1 MRCMSL
7 IKNNSHRKAH
17 GFTLVEVVV
26 IAPIL
31 ILVLGGFVVA
41 LVTMVGDTLASRD
54 ANALVFSTQSS
65 LDRIEQDVRLATGFQ
80 SSSGIQQL
88 PQGQDANY
96 TGTASFTATATNH
109 LIMAVPATTVN
120 PLDSSRQIVYYA
132 NQPNPCGGNQSYNTP
147 LTATVIYFVYNN
159 ALYRR
164 VIMPNYTLTAGQP
177 NTVCA
182 APWQQNSCS
191 PGYTNARCQTQDS
204 KLLDNVSSLDLA
216 YYSNPMSTSDLGAS
230 NAASAVTLGVTINT
244 SRNSSGQ
251 TLTHSANLRATRIN
265 STVAATSVPLAF
277 TTQPVDTY
285 AAVAD
290 TNITFT
296 AVAPNNPTYTWERST
311 NNGSSWSVIT
321 GATSST
327 LTIPSV
333 DMTWNGNK
341 FRAVAIDEFGRVIT
355 SNTATLTVGLWGSF
369 AYENNWRDYAA
380 TTYPG
385 GQYTKTSAGLVVL
398 RGLVAGGTESWN
410 NTIATLPPEYR
421 PANRMMFYVGSYT
434 TDTSVRNSSYG
445 RVDILPTGEVKFMTG
460 SNTWVA
466 LDQIRFMANGAPCSI
481 STDITP
487 LLSGWVNYASGYDNL
502 SVCRNS
508 SGIIVTKGLVRSGT
522 STSGTQIGAMPA
534 GYQSLEHRI
543 LPAAD
548 GQSSVH
554 TSRINNSIGIYS
566 YSTGFVARGKLINYL
581 SANNIYAAN
590 NGAVTWQ
597 TPSPVNGG
605 WVTYSSSFATLQ
617 YGKTSDNIVMLKGLV
632 KDGATAPD
640 TVIFRLPSGFRP
652 SKRVLSSGVVYS
664 PDAAKSYMEHARI
677 DVDIDGD
684 VILHSGA
691 NSSWTSFDAINF
703 YADGN

>member
-1 MRCMSL
+1 MRCMSR
-7 IKNNSHRKAH
+7 IKQHSHRNAR

-54 ANALVFSTQSS
+54 ANALVFSTQSA

-88 PQGQDANY
+88 PQGQDSNY
-96 TGTASFTATATNH
+96 TGTASFTASATNH

-120 PLDSSRQIVYYA
+120 PLDSARQIVYYA
-132 NQPNPCGGNQSYNTP
+132 NQPNPCGSDQSYNTP
-147 LTATVIYFVYNN
+147 LTTTVIYFVYNN
-159 ALYRR
+159 SLYRR
-164 VIMPNYTLTAGQP
+164 AIVPTYTLTAGQP

-182 APWQQNSCS
+182 APWQQNTCS

-204 KLLDNVSSLDLA
+204 KLLDNVSSLGLA
-216 YYSNPMSTSDLGAS
+216 YYSNPTSTSDLGAS
-230 NAASAVTLGVTINT
+230 NAASAVTLGATINT
-244 SRNSSGQ
+244 SRTSSGQ
-251 TLTHSANLRATRIN
+251 TLAHSASLRATRIN
-265 STVAATSVPLAF
+265 STIAATSVPLAF

-311 NNGSSWSVIT
+311 NNGSSWSVIS

-355 SNTATLTVGLWGSF
+355 SNTVTLTVGIWGSF
-369 AYENNWRDYAA
+369 AYESGWEDYSA

-398 RGLVAGGTESWN
+398 RGLVARGTASWDT
-410 NTIATLPPEYR
+410 TIATLPPAYR
-421 PANRMMFYVGSYT
+421 PTNRMIFYVGSYN
-434 TDTSVRNSSYG
+434 TSANRSSGFG
-445 RVDILPTGEVKFMTG
+445 RVDVLPTGQVRFMSGT
-460 SNTWVA
+460 NTWVA
-466 LDQIRFMANGAPCSI
+466 LDQIRFMANGATCEI
-481 STDITP
+481 STPITP
-487 LLSGWVNYASGYDNL
+487 LLNGWVNWAGGYDDL
-502 SVCRNS
+502 SVCRDTSGRIS
-508 SGIIVTKGLVRSGT
+508 SKGLLRSGT
-522 STSGTQIGAMPA
+522 STIGTQIGAMPA
-534 GYQSLEHRI
+534 GYQSTEHRI
-543 LPAAD
+543 LPAVD
-548 GQSSVH
+548 GSG
-554 TSRINNSIGIYS
+554 IFNSIGIYS
-566 YSTGFVARGKLINYL
+566 YATGFVARGKLVNYL
-581 SANNIYAAN
+581 SANNIYIAN
-590 NGAVTWQ
+590 NGAVSWQ
-597 TPSPVNGG
+597 TPTVNSG
-605 WVTYSSSFATLQ
+605 WVHYGGSFTTPQ
-617 YGKTSDNIVMLKGLV
+617 YGKTSDNVVMLKGLV
-632 KDGATAPD
+632 KNGTTTQD
-640 TVIFRLPSGFRP
+640 TVLFTLPSGFRP
-652 SKRVLSSGVVYS
+652 SKRILSSGVVYD
-664 PDAAKSYMEHARI
+664 PDPANAYMAHARI
-677 DVDIDGD
+677 DVDVDGD

-691 NSSWTSFDAINF
+691 NASWTSIDAISF